1 MAYYPYYGF
10 FSFEQTMTQWQNMGV
25 FDIILPLIMIFTIV
39 YAVLERTKIFGP
51 DKKSINAV
59 IAIAVSFMAMQNLYI
74 TSFFKILFAQVALGL
89 AILVALVIITGL
101 LMGSKN
107 THSWKFIITILGFM
121 VFVWMFSRA
130 ADEYQ
135 MYYGVYAFGIF
146 TSDWWAANASWL
158 ILLAIVAIVVIA
170 VTSSSKGDAPLE
182 KIARTFIGED

>member
-1 MAYYPYYGF
+1 
-10 FSFEQTMTQWQNMGV
+10 MGV